1 VLACLLTDHAFDVQ
15 DFERIEGQMTVMAL
29 RVGKTGDG
37 VEDSL
42 VDAFAGTDRHDD
54 VLMLVM
60 FGHESLLQ
68 RVPSP
73 NRAGGALAC

>member
-1 VLACLLTDHAFDVQ
+1 
-15 DFERIEGQMTVMAL
+15 
-29 RVGKTGDG
+29 
-37 VEDSL
+37 L